1 MRQRVFFLFV
11 NGSHAAWQTR
21 HPQFNA
27 TEVKLIYWSADTRRI
42 LPQPGANP
50 WDPVA
55 SRCTGSTCAA
65 LGCRTL
71 SVSPTGK
78 TTRLLNRYGAVVG
91 QRELIA
97 AIASFATCDSGE
109 IVLGDVKN
117 PLPAAGDL
125 VTVGPRIGAG
135 MVPTLGR
142 EIVGACKRCH

>member
-1 MRQRVFFLFV
+1 MGPRGQPLHWLHVCSAGLPNTVSEPYRQ
-11 NGSHAAWQTR
+11 N
-21 HPQFNA
+21 
-27 TEVKLIYWSADTRRI
+27 
-42 LPQPGANP
+42 NP
-50 WDPVA
+50 IA
-55 SRCTGSTCAA
+55 E
-65 LGCRTL
+65 
-71 SVSPTGK
+71 SVWCV
-78 TTRLLNRYGAVVG
+78 VVG